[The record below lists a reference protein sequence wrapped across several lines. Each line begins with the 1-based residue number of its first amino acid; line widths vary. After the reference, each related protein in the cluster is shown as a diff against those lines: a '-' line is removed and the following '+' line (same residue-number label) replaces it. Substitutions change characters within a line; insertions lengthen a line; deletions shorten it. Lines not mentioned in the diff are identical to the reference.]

1 MVAEHVR
8 THLPKLLASR
18 PEFDE
23 GDFETAI
30 KRAFEDEDK
39 LLLHMVM
46 NDDDPEPVISGTTV
60 ALCLADLTRGLL
72 VSGNVGDSHIVFV
85 EREPGT
91 EAILRLASSSAS
103 LRLQAVKEEK
113 LLNVGVYI
121 RNSFLKRIN
130 QTHPRRRGALNR
142 PAVQSM
148 FTVEAHGSVY
158 IPLHSGIQL
167 LKLGRLTLL
176 RNPKHVPCSGRSS
189 I

>member
-1 MVAEHVR
+1 MVSEHVR

-18 PEFDE
+18 PEFDK

-39 LLLHMVM
+39 LLLQMVM
-46 NDDDPEPVISGTTV
+46 DDDDPEPVISGTTV

-103 LRLQAVKEEK
+103 LTFTKSKRRIV
-113 LLNVGVYI
+113 LNGSVYL
-121 RNSFLKRIN
+121 RNSLHKRIN
-130 QTHPRRRGALNR
+130 QTHRRRKDALSR
-142 PAVQSM
+142 PVVQSTFM
-148 FTVEAHGSVY
+148 VEAHGLVY
-158 IPLHSGIQL
+158 TSSLPLFWPTKVGEAAQAD
-167 LKLGRLTLL
+167 
-176 RNPKHVPCSGRSS
+176 SS
-189 I
+189 KEP